1 MHQTESTEPGRT
13 EKLSILMAVYNE
25 QYFVEQTI
33 DKVLG
38 APLPSGM
45 ERELIIVDD
54 CSTDG
59 TPAILE
65 RIAREHPETIS
76 LYTHETNRGKGAAI
90 RTTIQY
96 ATGDICIIQDA
107 DLEYDPGEY
116 QKLIQPILDGDA
128 DVVFGSRF
136 LPSDRRRVLY
146 FWHTL
151 VNRFLT
157 TLSNAFTDLHLTDM
171 ETGYKATKTSILKS
185 IPIRSNRFD
194 LEPELTAKFAKR
206 GCRIYEVPISYRGR
220 SYEEGKKI
228 TWRDGLRAVWK
239 IVYYRFV
246 DDIYD
251 TPYGHAVQYRL
262 SQTHRFNTWLA
273 DTVTPWV
280 GKTVL
285 EIGARLGNFTL
296 KLLPRQFY
304 TACDADP
311 LHLDYLESRFGNY
324 RWMDVRK
331 VDLEREADFDPLQE
345 RYDTAICLDM
355 LEHVSRDG
363 QALENMHRVLIP
375 GGSAIILVP
384 QGKWLYGSLDRI
396 LEHRRRYSRREL
408 IEKCER
414 AGFKVNKVFSF
425 NRIGSLLWFLNSR
438 VLRRKNFSK
447 LELKLFDSS
456 IWILRRIDKLLPLP
470 GLSLIVVAQKSGE
483 SPSS

>member
-1 MHQTESTEPGRT
+1 M
-13 EKLSILMAVYNE
+13 
-25 QYFVEQTI
+25 
-33 DKVLG
+33 
-38 APLPSGM
+38 
-45 ERELIIVDD
+45 
-54 CSTDG
+54 
-59 TPAILE
+59 
-65 RIAREHPETIS
+65 
-76 LYTHETNRGKGAAI
+76 
-90 RTTIQY
+90 
-96 ATGDICIIQDA
+96 
-107 DLEYDPGEY
+107 
-116 QKLIQPILDGDA
+116 
-128 DVVFGSRF
+128 
-136 LPSDRRRVLY
+136 
-146 FWHTL
+146 
-151 VNRFLT
+151 
-157 TLSNAFTDLHLTDM
+157 
-171 ETGYKATKTSILKS
+171 
-185 IPIRSNRFD
+185 
-194 LEPELTAKFAKR
+194 
-206 GCRIYEVPISYRGR
+206 
-220 SYEEGKKI
+220 
-228 TWRDGLRAVWK
+228 RAVWK

-262 SQTHRFNTWLA
+262 SQTHRFDTWLA

-396 LEHRRRYSRREL
+396 LEHRRRYSRRDCCCQNPCRL
-408 IEKCER
+408 
-414 AGFKVNKVFSF
+414 NP
-425 NRIGSLLWFLNSR
+425 FLGYVSHPLH
-438 VLRRKNFSK
+438 VAIYSP
-447 LELKLFDSS
+447 
-456 IWILRRIDKLLPLP
+456 LPLP
-470 GLSLIVVAQKSGE
+470 
-483 SPSS
+483 SPARLPL